1 VSLYST
7 VGAVRDPELRVV
19 SIAELGILRDV
30 AADPDGHVRVVITP
44 TYSGCP
50 AMDLIKSDIRAALTD
65 AGHSDVEIVT
75 RLSPA
80 WSTDLISESGRRALA
95 EAGIAPPSPA
105 AATSPVLRIGRRPQ
119 TDPACP
125 RCGSGT
131 VSEISRYGSTA
142 CQSLWRCERCRE
154 PFNAVKP
161 L

>member
-7 VGAVRDPELRVV
+7 VGAVRDPELRVI
-19 SIAELGILRDV
+19 SIAELGILREVD
-30 AADPDGHVRVVITP
+30 ADPDGHVRVVITP

-50 AMDLIKSDIRAALTD
+50 AMDLIRSDIRAAL
-65 AGHSDVEIVT
+65 AGVGHSDVEIVT
-75 RLSPA
+75 QLSPA

-105 AATSPVLRIGRRPQ
+105 AAASPVLRIGRRPSAV
-119 TDPACP
+119 PACP
-125 RCGSGT
+125 RCGSST
-131 VSEISRYGSTA
+131 VSELSRYGSTA

-154 PFNAVKP
+154 PFNAVKA